1 MSHTYGKAVKGHRGF
16 VSQGKD
22 IGGEVK
28 VIGCKFPP
36 EVDAVLR
43 TLPNRSEKL
52 RQWVIQ
58 CMLEEGLLDQNSSTQ
73 SPNS

>member
-1 MSHTYGKAVKGHRGF
+1 MSHTFKAMKGHRGF
-16 VSQGKD
+16 VSQGKN

-52 RQWVIQ
+52 REWVIK
-58 CMLEEGLLDQNSSTQ
+58 CMVEEGLLEKPPSTQ
-73 SPNS
+73 T